1 MNVAQVDDAAVF
13 LERVQSLDEARNN
26 LLLGLA
32 ATIVVDPGFYAE
44 KRLWVVENDGRV
56 VGAALRT
63 PPYNLVLG
71 EVADEHA
78 IAALVDALRHEDL
91 PGVVG
96 LVPSVDVFARLWS
109 DQEPILAMGQGVYAL
124 ERVADVPRPA
134 GAARIADRSD
144 RDVAFAWW
152 DAFVTEAV
160 GDDDAPVAER
170 AEHNVDG
177 RLEGTSRGLWLWEV
191 EGVPMSM
198 AGWGGE
204 TPNGIRIGPV
214 YTPPELRGRGFA
226 TALVAEL
233 SQWVLDRGRRF
244 CFLYT
249 DLANPTSNKIY
260 ERIGYVRIAESRR
273 LTFA

>member
-1 MNVAQVDDAAVF
+1 MNVALLDDPAVF
-13 LERVQSLDEARNN
+13 LDRVRGFDEARNN

-32 ATIVVDPGFYAE
+32 GTLVADPAFYPE
-44 KRLWVVENDGRV
+44 KRFWVVEDDGRV

-71 EVADEHA
+71 DAEDDAA
-78 IAALVDALRHEDL
+78 IGALVDALRDEDL

-96 LVPSVDVFARLWS
+96 LVPAVDTFARLWS
-109 DQEPILAMGQGVYAL
+109 HAPPALTMAQGVYAL
-124 ERVADVPRPA
+124 DRVADVPRPA
-134 GAARIADRSD
+134 GAARIANWSD
-144 RDVAFAWW
+144 RDLALEWW
-152 DAFVTEAV
+152 DAFVAEAV
-160 GDDDAPVAER
+160 GADDAPVADR

-177 RLEGTSRGLWLWEV
+177 RLEGTSRGLWLWEDNGAPV
-191 EGVPMSM
+191 SM

-204 TPNGIRIGPV
+204 TPNGIRVGPV
-214 YTPPELRGRGFA
+214 YIPPELRGHGYA
-226 TALVAEL
+226 TALVAER
-233 SQWVLDRGRRF
+233 SQWLLDRGRRF